1 MVFLRMLV
9 LLVVMED
16 DEIIER
22 GDQDT
27 LMAENRFYTDLYH
40 SQFEIVT

>member
-1 MVFLRMLV
+1 MVFLHMLV
-9 LLVVMED
+9 LFVVTED

-27 LMAENRFYTDLYH
+27 LMAENSFYTDLYH
-40 SQFEIVT
+40 SQFETVI

>member
-40 SQFEIVT
+40 SQFETVA